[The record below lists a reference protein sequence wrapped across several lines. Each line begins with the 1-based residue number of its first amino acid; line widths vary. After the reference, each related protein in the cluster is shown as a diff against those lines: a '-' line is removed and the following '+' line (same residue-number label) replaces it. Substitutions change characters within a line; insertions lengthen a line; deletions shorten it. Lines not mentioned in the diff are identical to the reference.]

1 MVMKT
6 EDYFSDLKL
15 KDKERTLLSWKACRL
30 ISKNSMIYMNYD
42 DWETI
47 QEFYGVAGFAEYY
60 LKECW
65 DQSQLIN
72 NADLTLYKQLLKI
85 DAKIGVTQTKQLF
98 ECVFWTLRIDIIKVC
113 IYSRALFFSKLRI
126 FQAIDMDQVEFG
138 YVGSNGFTIYNH
150 CFQRYMN
157 ARYLCKRPEDEWK
170 KLVAKTEIVFDVLVK
185 EGIKHGFDVNSILE
199 IPSSTGSTCFEVAS
213 QCSEKIANYIIERGI
228 KVNSIN
234 TDMLIPA
241 FKY

>member
-1 MVMKT
+1 MKT
-6 EDYFSDLKL
+6 EDDFRDLKL

-30 ISKNSMIYMNYD
+30 INKNSMIYMGYG

-47 QEFYGVAGFAEYY
+47 QEYGFAGFAEYY

-113 IYSRALFFSKLRI
+113 IYYRVFILF
-126 FQAIDMDQVEFG
+126 
-138 YVGSNGFTIYNH
+138 
-150 CFQRYMN
+150 
-157 ARYLCKRPEDEWK
+157 
-170 KLVAKTEIVFDVLVK
+170 
-185 EGIKHGFDVNSILE
+185 
-199 IPSSTGSTCFEVAS
+199 
-213 QCSEKIANYIIERGI
+213 KIENISG
-228 KVNSIN
+228 N
-234 TDMLIPA
+234 
-241 FKY
+241 